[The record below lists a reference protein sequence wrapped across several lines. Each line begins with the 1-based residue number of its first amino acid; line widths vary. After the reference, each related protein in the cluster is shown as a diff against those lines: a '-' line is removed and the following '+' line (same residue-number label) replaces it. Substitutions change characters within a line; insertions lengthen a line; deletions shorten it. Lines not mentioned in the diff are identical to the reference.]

1 VLRAVQAGNDVYAP
15 ASLELPVTIGRA
27 QQTLSWPTLPNPTF
41 GDPAFDAV
49 VTSSSGL
56 PVTLGVAAGRA
67 TVNSATVTLV
77 GAGAITLSATQAG
90 DANREPVTETRS
102 FTVAKADQTLIF
114 PTLADRRFTAE
125 PFSLPGVASSRLALE
140 FRIVSGP
147 ARTVENRVQ
156 LTGLGTVVVR
166 AEQPGNADWNAA
178 PPVERSFVVAIQT
191 QTLAFAPVGPLTYG
205 DLEVTLS
212 AVSSAGLKPVVFRA
226 VSGPAT
232 LSGDRLRVEGAGTVV
247 VRADQAG
254 DERYEP
260 AMAELTIEVAKAGQ
274 SVSFAAIPDRAYST
288 NEVML
293 RATTTSGLP
302 AGFRV
307 VSGPAKVA
315 ADRLTLTGVGTVAVA
330 AEQTGD
336 ANYLAATPVTNRFT
350 VIRGFQTISFATLG
364 DQVLGQAPLTLE
376 ASSTAGLPIAFTV
389 VSGPASVSGS
399 QLTLLGE
406 GTVTVRAWQPGS
418 PLYQGAQADQTFT
431 VRDPATPLPA
441 RLEAAAS
448 GATPEGFK
456 LVFQGE
462 PGGRYVVEATGQV
475 QGAWSDASPVLTSP
489 TGRFEYLDAGA
500 PPARFYRVRWVAP

>member
-1 VLRAVQAGNDVYAP
+1 
-15 ASLELPVTIGRA
+15 
-27 QQTLSWPTLPNPTF
+27 
-41 GDPAFDAV
+41 
-49 VTSSSGL
+49 
-56 PVTLGVAAGRA
+56 
-67 TVNSATVTLV
+67 
-77 GAGAITLSATQAG
+77 
-90 DANREPVTETRS
+90 
-102 FTVAKADQTLIF
+102 
-114 PTLADRRFTAE
+114 
-125 PFSLPGVASSRLALE
+125 
-140 FRIVSGP
+140 
-147 ARTVENRVQ
+147 
-156 LTGLGTVVVR
+156 VVVR

-178 PPVERSFVVAIQT
+178 PPVERSFAVAIQT